1 LGFLGYNIQQG
12 RKSDFDRITD
22 GIPVEVCMRKALLAL
37 GICILATPAF
47 AGGGYSLFGSYG
59 SVDNHEFAVGAGM
72 RLTLGGEHWMGD
84 LTWTWYQ
91 DVTGVGTI
99 AGFDDNMQVIPTEL
113 GIRFL
118 MNPKGNIIPYLGAG
132 LSFFYVN
139 LNDGNINNPV
149 GGYAMF
155 GINFGANRS
164 KFFVEALYR
173 YAQADVSYR
182 NGGAEPWTGTMD
194 IGGFAINAGIAWT
207 F

>member
-1 LGFLGYNIQQG
+1 
-12 RKSDFDRITD
+12 
-22 GIPVEVCMRKALLAL
+22 
-37 GICILATPAF
+37 
-47 AGGGYSLFGSYG
+47 
-59 SVDNHEFAVGAGM
+59 
-72 RLTLGGEHWMGD
+72 
-84 LTWTWYQ
+84 
-91 DVTGVGTI
+91 
-99 AGFDDNMQVIPTEL
+99 
-113 GIRFL
+113 

-132 LSFFYVN
+132 LSFFYIN

-155 GINFGANRS
+155 GINFGAKRS

-194 IGGFAINAGIAWT
+194 IGGFAVNAGIAWT